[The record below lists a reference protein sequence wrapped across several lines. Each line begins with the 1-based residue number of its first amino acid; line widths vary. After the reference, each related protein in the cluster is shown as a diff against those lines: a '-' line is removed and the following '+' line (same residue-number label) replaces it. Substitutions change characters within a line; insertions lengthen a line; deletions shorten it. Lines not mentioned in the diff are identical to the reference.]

1 MIANN
6 YIKSLTTS
14 TSTDLSFFSRLRA
27 YGELM
32 RPPNIVTA
40 FADILAGFSAAG
52 GAILVSGSA
61 LSVSHPNLGW
71 LLLSTFGLYGGGVVF
86 NDVFDAGLDAKERPE
101 RPIPSGRASKSGA
114 TLAGSVLLLA
124 GMLTAFQVNR
134 YAGFLAIAISC
145 GALLYDYWAK
155 HSALWGP
162 LFMGGCRGGN
172 LLLGCSII
180 PASLFSLWFLALLP
194 VAYIGS
200 ITLVSQGEVHGGD
213 KRSGLGA
220 LALIILV
227 TLCLF
232 FLGLFPGY
240 AAGTA
245 SLFIVLFAVMV
256 IPPFWKAA
264 FKPEPDL
271 IKKAI
276 KRGVLSLILLNAA
289 IAAGFGGFPVGI
301 IVVLLLPLSLLIS
314 KLFAVT

>member
-1 MIANN
+1 
-6 YIKSLTTS
+6 
-14 TSTDLSFFSRLRA
+14 
-27 YGELM
+27 M
-32 RPPNIVTA
+32 RPANIVTA
-40 FADILAGFSAAG
+40 FADILAGFAAAG
-52 GAILVSGSA
+52 GFILISEGTWSA
-61 LSVSHPNLGW
+61 THPGLGW

-86 NDVFDAGLDAKERPE
+86 NDVFDAELDAEERPE
-101 RPIPSGRASKSGA
+101 RPIPSGRASKGGA
-114 TLAGSVLLLA
+114 ILTGAVLLLMGILA
-124 GMLTAFQVNR
+124 AFQVNL

-145 GALLYDYWAK
+145 GALFYDYRAK

-180 PASLFSLWFLALLP
+180 PASLSSVWFLALLP

-213 KRSGLGA
+213 RKSGLGA
-220 LALIILV
+220 LGLIVLV

-232 FLGLFPGY
+232 LLGLLPDY
-240 AAGTA
+240 AVGTA
-245 SLFIVLFAVMV
+245 LLFIILFAGMV

-264 FKPEPDL
+264 FQPEPDL

-289 IAAGFGGFPVGI
+289 IAAGFGGFLLAV
-301 IVVLLLPLSLLIS
+301 IVVLLLPLSLLLAR
-314 KLFAVT
+314 LFAVT

>member
-1 MIANN
+1 
-6 YIKSLTTS
+6 
-14 TSTDLSFFSRLRA
+14 
-27 YGELM
+27 M
-32 RPPNIVTA
+32 RPANIVTA
-40 FADILAGFSAAG
+40 FADILAGFAAAG
-52 GAILVSGSA
+52 GVILVSGSA
-61 LSVSHPNLGW
+61 LSVTHPNLGW

-86 NDVFDAGLDAKERPE
+86 NDVFDAGLDAEERPE

-114 TLAGSVLLLA
+114 ALAGSALLLGGILA
-124 GMLTAFQVNR
+124 AFQVNS
-134 YAGFLAIAISC
+134 YAGFIAIAVSC

-180 PASLFSLWFLALLP
+180 PASFSSIWFLALLP

-213 KRSGLGA
+213 RRSGLAA
-220 LALIILV
+220 LALIVLV

-232 FLGLFPGY
+232 LLGFLPGY
-240 AAGTA
+240 AVGTA
-245 SLFIVLFAVMV
+245 SLFIIFFAGMV

-264 FKPEPDL
+264 FEPNPDI
-271 IKKAI
+271 IKKAV

-289 IAAGFGGFPVGI
+289 IAAGFGGFLTGI
-301 IVVLLLPLSLLIS
+301 AVVLLLPISLLLA